1 MHEMS
6 FSIKLTDYQ
15 KNAMLNICDANLLGK
30 KITEKE
36 LEVHISQ
43 SYYGEKIVEKE
54 EAKTL
59 LKNSSIINMVGKEIV
74 SLSTSLGI
82 GSEDGIKEI
91 DGVPFL
97 IVYKM

>member
-15 KNAMLNICDANLLGK
+15 KNAMLNICDADLLGK

>member
-6 FSIKLTDYQ
+6 FSIKLTDYN
-15 KNAMLNICDANLLGK
+15 KNVMLNICDADLLGK

-36 LEVHISQ
+36 LKVHISQ

-59 LKNSSIINMVGKEIV
+59 LKNSSIINMVGKEII

-97 IVYKM
+97 IVYKV